1 MPPAHQVVLLAIDSR
16 GVQLVVLR
24 RLPWQ
29 PATVEACIHK
39 GTGLALM
46 YTLTYTGLA
55 MAGRIMGV
63 LVYSAH

>member
-1 MPPAHQVVLLAIDSR
+1 LLAIDSR
-16 GVQLVVLR
+16 GVQLAVLR

-39 GTGLALM
+39 GTGLA
-46 YTLTYTGLA
+46 

-63 LVYSAH
+63 FVYSAH